1 MTTLNTDD
9 DDYADTNDDDDDHD
23 YAEANNNH
31 DDDDDGTT
39 SYAPPPGSLRPNE
52 LSDVEEKAHYPP
64 IATFFGLKFQNSSAL
79 QQFLDV
85 TLLFQPFLD
94 LLFENVHSK

>member
-23 YAEANNNH
+23 YAEANNNY

-52 LSDVEEKAHYPP
+52 LSDVEEKAHYLP
-64 IATFFGLKFQNSSAL
+64 IATFLKSNFGKKYSTHGYKSNLFLTFSSR
-79 QQFLDV
+79 
-85 TLLFQPFLD
+85 LL
-94 LLFENVHSK
+94 

>member
-1 MTTLNTDD
+1 M
-9 DDYADTNDDDDDHD
+9 NDDDDCDND
-23 YAEANNNH
+23 DGDVNDG
-31 DDDDDGTT
+31 DDDT
-39 SYAPPPGSLRPNE
+39 SGYAPPPGSLRPNE

>member
-1 MTTLNTDD
+1 MNDD
-9 DDYADTNDDDDDHD
+9 DNDDEDNDGDDSDGDDDDD
-23 YAEANNNH
+23 
-31 DDDDDGTT
+31 T
-39 SYAPPPGSLRPNE
+39 SGYAPPPGSLRPNE

-64 IATFFGLKFQNSSAL
+64 IATFFGLKFQNSSSV